1 MVKLTKKEVLHVA
14 KLSNL
19 ILTDAE
25 IKKLTPQLSMIVD
38 FIGQLSEVNVKDV
51 EPTSQTTG
59 LTNVIREDKIISEN
73 ILTQEQALSG
83 TDNTFN
89 GLFKVSAIL
98 ENRT

>member
-1 MVKLTKKEVLHVA
+1 MTKLNKKDVIHVA

-19 ILTDAE
+19 VLSDTE
-25 IKKLTPQLSMIVD
+25 MKKFLPQLSKIVD

-59 LTNVIREDKIISEN
+59 LTNVLREDKIISEN